1 MNQRDFLTIQQKR
14 IARIATVPSVA
25 RNQGAPGVLGS
36 ARHYLETLHCGR
48 LAASSAQ
55 SYLAALDAVTD
66 ELMAV
71 LPQGG
76 RSWGIARKIVNIF
89 IREALY
95 NTYLTNHHQLGSS
108 ERFMEVPLDSFS
120 ARGIKSHYPRRL
132 PVWPGMKGLQRPLSD
147 LLQEHAA
154 EIGEAKDVARIH
166 LDALWW
172 SVREE

>member
-1 MNQRDFLTIQQKR
+1 MNQQDFLTIQQKR

-36 ARHYLETLHCGR
+36 ARHYLETVDCGR
-48 LAASSAQ
+48 LATSSGQ
-55 SYLAALDAVTD
+55 NYLAALDAVTD

-71 LPQGG
+71 LPKGG

-95 NTYLTNHHQLGSS
+95 NTYLTNHHRLGTS

-120 ARGIKSHYPRRL
+120 ARGIKSHCPRRL
-132 PVWPGMKGLQRPLSD
+132 PVWPGIKGLQRSLSD
-147 LLQEHAA
+147 LLQQHAA
-154 EIGEAKDVARIH
+154 EIGEVKEIARIH